1 MSDEELLLKYRKYKK
16 KRFIIIIGIT
26 FFLLILIF
34 SVILYFHFNNTSST
48 EPKENSKEDVV
59 IKDEDAPIIKLKTQE
74 IEIMKGDDI
83 NYKDYIES
91 VEDKIDGNLIE
102 EVQYEMIDTS
112 IIGEQSII
120 YSISDK
126 AGNTSQ
132 AILKVTIK
140 EKEEQVDINNSE
152 INSTETKSNSIKK
165 DSNNK
170 NSESKPSQNVEQN
183 PQIPKQ
189 EELTKKGNNTSEKIV
204 KYFLFS
210 DGYTMLNVSDAC
222 ATELK
227 KINRTGMCSPMQD
240 ENGIYLGMKLETN

>member
-16 KRFIIIIGIT
+16 KRFIIIGGIT
-26 FFLLILIF
+26 FLLILIF

-48 EPKENSKEDVV
+48 EPKVNSKEDVV
-59 IKDEDAPIIKLKTQE
+59 IKDEDAPIIKLKIKE

-112 IIGEQSII
+112 IVGEHSII
-120 YSISDK
+120 YSVSDK

-132 AILKVTIK
+132 AILKVIIK
-140 EKEEQVDINNSE
+140 ETEEQVDTNNSKTG
-152 INSTETKSNSIKK
+152 STENKSNSIKN
-165 DSNNK
+165 DSDNK
-170 NSESKPSQNVEQN
+170 NSESKPSQKEEQN
-183 PQIPKQ
+183 SQTPKQ
-189 EELTKKGNNTSEKIV
+189 EETTKNDNNTSEKIV
-204 KYFLFS
+204 KCFLFS

-227 KINRTGMCSPMQD
+227 KINRTGMCSPIQD

>member
-16 KRFIIIIGIT
+16 KRFIIIGGIT
-26 FFLLILIF
+26 FLLILIF

-48 EPKENSKEDVV
+48 EPKVNSKEDVV
-59 IKDEDAPIIKLKTQE
+59 IKDEDAPIIKLKIKE
-74 IEIMKGDDI
+74 IKIMKGDDI

-112 IIGEQSII
+112 IVGEHSII
-120 YSISDK
+120 YSVSDK

-132 AILKVTIK
+132 AILKVIIK
-140 EKEEQVDINNSE
+140 ETEEQVDTNNSKTG
-152 INSTETKSNSIKK
+152 STENKSNSIKN
-165 DSNNK
+165 DSDNK
-170 NSESKPSQNVEQN
+170 NSESKPSQKEEQN
-183 PQIPKQ
+183 SQTPKQ
-189 EELTKKGNNTSEKIV
+189 EETTKNDNNTSEKIV

-227 KINRTGMCSPMQD
+227 KINRTGMCSPIQD

>member
-16 KRFIIIIGIT
+16 KRFIIIGGIT
-26 FFLLILIF
+26 FLLILIF

-48 EPKENSKEDVV
+48 EPKVNSKEDVV
-59 IKDEDAPIIKLKTQE
+59 NKDEDAPIIKLKIKE

-112 IIGEQSII
+112 IVGEHSII
-120 YSISDK
+120 YSVSDK

-132 AILKVTIK
+132 AILKVIIK
-140 EKEEQVDINNSE
+140 ETEEQVDTNNSKTG
-152 INSTETKSNSIKK
+152 STENKSNSIKN
-165 DSNNK
+165 DSDNK
-170 NSESKPSQNVEQN
+170 NSESKPSQKEEQN
-183 PQIPKQ
+183 SQTPKQ
-189 EELTKKGNNTSEKIV
+189 EETTKNDNNTSEKIV

-227 KINRTGMCSPMQD
+227 KINRTGMCSPIQD

>member
-16 KRFIIIIGIT
+16 KRFIIIGGIT
-26 FFLLILIF
+26 FLLILIF

-48 EPKENSKEDVV
+48 ELKVNSKEDVV
-59 IKDEDAPIIKLKTQE
+59 IKDEDAPIIKLKIKE

-112 IIGEQSII
+112 IVGEHSII
-120 YSISDK
+120 YSVSDK

-132 AILKVTIK
+132 AILKVIIK
-140 EKEEQVDINNSE
+140 ETEEQVDTNNSKTV
-152 INSTETKSNSIKK
+152 STENKSNSIKN
-165 DSNNK
+165 DSDNK
-170 NSESKPSQNVEQN
+170 NSESKPSQKEEQN
-183 PQIPKQ
+183 SQTPKQ
-189 EELTKKGNNTSEKIV
+189 EETTKNDNNTSEKIV

-227 KINRTGMCSPMQD
+227 KINRTGMCSPIQD

>member
-16 KRFIIIIGIT
+16 KRFIIIGGIT
-26 FFLLILIF
+26 FLLILIF

-48 EPKENSKEDVV
+48 EPKVNSKEDVV
-59 IKDEDAPIIKLKTQE
+59 IKDEDAPIIKLKIKE

-112 IIGEQSII
+112 IVGEHSII
-120 YSISDK
+120 YSVSDK

-132 AILKVTIK
+132 AILKVIIK
-140 EKEEQVDINNSE
+140 ETEEQVDTNNSKTG
-152 INSTETKSNSIKK
+152 STENKSNSIKN
-165 DSNNK
+165 DSDNK
-170 NSESKPSQNVEQN
+170 NSESKPSQKEEQN
-183 PQIPKQ
+183 SQTPKQ
-189 EELTKKGNNTSEKIV
+189 EETTKNDNNTSEKIV

-210 DGYTMLNVSDAC
+210 DGYTRLNVSDAC

-227 KINRTGMCSPMQD
+227 KINRTGMCSPIQD

>member
-16 KRFIIIIGIT
+16 KRFIIIGGIT
-26 FFLLILIF
+26 FLLILIF

-48 EPKENSKEDVV
+48 EPKVNSKEDVV
-59 IKDEDAPIIKLKTQE
+59 IKDEDAPIIKLKIKE

-112 IIGEQSII
+112 IVGEHSII
-120 YSISDK
+120 YSVSDK

-132 AILKVTIK
+132 AILKVIIK
-140 EKEEQVDINNSE
+140 ETEEQVDTNNSKTG
-152 INSTETKSNSIKK
+152 STENNSNSIKN
-165 DSNNK
+165 DSDNK
-170 NSESKPSQNVEQN
+170 NSESKPSQKEEQN
-183 PQIPKQ
+183 SQTPKQ
-189 EELTKKGNNTSEKIV
+189 EETTKNDNNTSEKIV

-227 KINRTGMCSPMQD
+227 KINRTGMCSPIQD

>member
-16 KRFIIIIGIT
+16 KRFIIIGGIT
-26 FFLLILIF
+26 FLLILIF

-48 EPKENSKEDVV
+48 EPKVNSKEDVV
-59 IKDEDAPIIKLKTQE
+59 IKDEDAPIIKLKIKE

-112 IIGEQSII
+112 IVGEHSII
-120 YSISDK
+120 YSVSDK

-132 AILKVTIK
+132 AILKVIIK
-140 EKEEQVDINNSE
+140 ETEEQVDTNNSKTG
-152 INSTETKSNSIKK
+152 STENKSNSIKN
-165 DSNNK
+165 DYDNK
-170 NSESKPSQNVEQN
+170 NSESKPSQKEEQN
-183 PQIPKQ
+183 SQTPKQ
-189 EELTKKGNNTSEKIV
+189 EETTKNDNNTSEKIV

-227 KINRTGMCSPMQD
+227 KINRTGMCSPIQD

>member
-16 KRFIIIIGIT
+16 KRFIIIGGIT
-26 FFLLILIF
+26 FLLILIF

-48 EPKENSKEDVV
+48 EPKVNSKEDVV
-59 IKDEDAPIIKLKTQE
+59 IKDEDAPIIKLTIKE

-112 IIGEQSII
+112 IVGEHSII
-120 YSISDK
+120 YSVSDK

-132 AILKVTIK
+132 AILKVIIK
-140 EKEEQVDINNSE
+140 ETEEQVDTNNSKTS
-152 INSTETKSNSIKK
+152 STENKSNSIKK

-170 NSESKPSQNVEQN
+170 NSESKPSQKGEQN
-183 PQIPKQ
+183 SQTPKQ
-189 EELTKKGNNTSEKIV
+189 EETTKNDNNTSEKIV

-227 KINRTGMCSPMQD
+227 KINRTGMCSPIQD

>member
-16 KRFIIIIGIT
+16 KRFIIIGGIT
-26 FFLLILIF
+26 FLLILIF

-48 EPKENSKEDVV
+48 EPKVNSKEDVV
-59 IKDEDAPIIKLKTQE
+59 IKDEDAPIIKLKIKE

-112 IIGEQSII
+112 IVGEHSII
-120 YSISDK
+120 YSVSDK

-132 AILKVTIK
+132 AILKVIIK
-140 EKEEQVDINNSE
+140 ETEEQVDTNNSKTS
-152 INSTETKSNSIKK
+152 STENKSNSIKK

-170 NSESKPSQNVEQN
+170 NSESKPSQKGEQN
-183 PQIPKQ
+183 SQTPKQ
-189 EELTKKGNNTSEKIV
+189 EETTKNDNNTSEKIV

-227 KINRTGMCSPMQD
+227 KINRTGMCRPIQD

>member
-1 MSDEELLLKYRKYKK
+1 MSDVELLLKYRKYKK
-16 KRFIIIIGIT
+16 KRFIIIGGIT
-26 FFLLILIF
+26 FLLILIF

-48 EPKENSKEDVV
+48 EPKVNSKEDVV
-59 IKDEDAPIIKLKTQE
+59 IKDEDAPIIKLKIKE

-112 IIGEQSII
+112 IVGEHSII
-120 YSISDK
+120 YSVSDK

-132 AILKVTIK
+132 AILKVIIK
-140 EKEEQVDINNSE
+140 ETEEQVDTNNSKTS
-152 INSTETKSNSIKK
+152 STENKSNSIKK
-165 DSNNK
+165 DS
-170 NSESKPSQNVEQN
+170 ESKPSQKGEQN
-183 PQIPKQ
+183 SQTPKQ
-189 EELTKKGNNTSEKIV
+189 EETTKNDNNTSEKIV

-227 KINRTGMCSPMQD
+227 KINRTGMCSPIQD

>member
-16 KRFIIIIGIT
+16 KRFIIIGGIT
-26 FFLLILIF
+26 FLFILIF

-48 EPKENSKEDVV
+48 EPKVNSKEDVV
-59 IKDEDAPIIKLKTQE
+59 IKDEDAPIIKLKIKE

-112 IIGEQSII
+112 IVGEHSII
-120 YSISDK
+120 YSVSDK

-132 AILKVTIK
+132 AILKVIIK
-140 EKEEQVDINNSE
+140 ETEEQVDTNNSKTG
-152 INSTETKSNSIKK
+152 STENKSNSIKN
-165 DSNNK
+165 DSDNK
-170 NSESKPSQNVEQN
+170 NSESKPSQKEEQN
-183 PQIPKQ
+183 SQTPKQ
-189 EELTKKGNNTSEKIV
+189 EETTKNDNNTSEKIV

-227 KINRTGMCSPMQD
+227 KINRTGMCSPIQD

>member
-16 KRFIIIIGIT
+16 KRFIIIGGIT
-26 FFLLILIF
+26 FLLILIF

-48 EPKENSKEDVV
+48 EPKVNSKEDVV
-59 IKDEDAPIIKLKTQE
+59 IKDEDAPIIKLKIKE

-91 VEDKIDGNLIE
+91 AEDKIDGNLIE

-112 IIGEQSII
+112 IVGEHSII
-120 YSISDK
+120 YSVSDK

-132 AILKVTIK
+132 AILKVIIK
-140 EKEEQVDINNSE
+140 ETEEQVDTNNSKTG
-152 INSTETKSNSIKK
+152 STENKSNSIKN
-165 DSNNK
+165 DSDNK
-170 NSESKPSQNVEQN
+170 NSESKPSQKEEQN
-183 PQIPKQ
+183 SQTPKQ
-189 EELTKKGNNTSEKIV
+189 EETTKNDNNTSEKIV

-227 KINRTGMCSPMQD
+227 KINRTGMCSPIQD

>member
-16 KRFIIIIGIT
+16 KRFIIIGGIT
-26 FFLLILIF
+26 FLLILIF

-48 EPKENSKEDVV
+48 EPKVNSKEDVV
-59 IKDEDAPIIKLKTQE
+59 IKDEDAPIIKLKIKE

-112 IIGEQSII
+112 IVGEHSII
-120 YSISDK
+120 YSVSDK

-132 AILKVTIK
+132 AILKVIIK
-140 EKEEQVDINNSE
+140 ETEEQVDTNNSKTV
-152 INSTETKSNSIKK
+152 STENKSNSIKN
-165 DSNNK
+165 DSDNK
-170 NSESKPSQNVEQN
+170 NSESKPSQKEEQN
-183 PQIPKQ
+183 SQTPKQ
-189 EELTKKGNNTSEKIV
+189 EETAKNDNNTSEKIV

-227 KINRTGMCSPMQD
+227 KINRTGMCSPIQD

>member
-16 KRFIIIIGIT
+16 KRFIIIGGIT
-26 FFLLILIF
+26 FLLILIF

-48 EPKENSKEDVV
+48 EPKVNSKEDVV
-59 IKDEDAPIIKLKTQE
+59 IKDEDAPIIKLKIKE

-112 IIGEQSII
+112 IVGEHSII
-120 YSISDK
+120 YSVSDK

-132 AILKVTIK
+132 AILKVIIK
-140 EKEEQVDINNSE
+140 ETEEQVDTNNSRTG
-152 INSTETKSNSIKK
+152 STENKSNSIKN
-165 DSNNK
+165 DSDNK
-170 NSESKPSQNVEQN
+170 NSESKPSQKEEQN
-183 PQIPKQ
+183 SQTPKQ
-189 EELTKKGNNTSEKIV
+189 EETTKNDNNTSEKIV

-227 KINRTGMCSPMQD
+227 KINRTGMCSPIQD

>member
-16 KRFIIIIGIT
+16 KRFIIIGGIT
-26 FFLLILIF
+26 FLLILIF

-48 EPKENSKEDVV
+48 EPKVNSKEDVV
-59 IKDEDAPIIKLKTQE
+59 IKDEDAPIIKLKIKE

-112 IIGEQSII
+112 IVGEHSII
-120 YSISDK
+120 YSVSDK

-132 AILKVTIK
+132 AILKVIIK
-140 EKEEQVDINNSE
+140 ETEEQVDTNNSKTG
-152 INSTETKSNSIKK
+152 STENKSNSIKN
-165 DSNNK
+165 DSDNK
-170 NSESKPSQNVEQN
+170 NSESKPSQKEEQN
-183 PQIPKQ
+183 SQTPKQ
-189 EELTKKGNNTSEKIV
+189 EKTTKNDNNTSEKIV

-227 KINRTGMCSPMQD
+227 KINRTGMCSPIQD

>member
-16 KRFIIIIGIT
+16 KRFIIIGGIT
-26 FFLLILIF
+26 FLLILIF

-48 EPKENSKEDVV
+48 EPKVNSKEDVV
-59 IKDEDAPIIKLKTQE
+59 IKDEDAPIIKLKIKE

-112 IIGEQSII
+112 IVGEHSII
-120 YSISDK
+120 YSVSDK

-132 AILKVTIK
+132 AILKVIIK
-140 EKEEQVDINNSE
+140 ETEEQVDTNNSKTS
-152 INSTETKSNSIKK
+152 STENKSNSIKN
-165 DSNNK
+165 DSDNK
-170 NSESKPSQNVEQN
+170 NSESKPSQKEEQN
-183 PQIPKQ
+183 SQTPKQ
-189 EELTKKGNNTSEKIV
+189 EETTKNDNNTSEKIV

-227 KINRTGMCSPMQD
+227 KINRTGMCSPIQD

>member
-16 KRFIIIIGIT
+16 KRFIIIGGIT
-26 FFLLILIF
+26 FLLILIL

-48 EPKENSKEDVV
+48 EPKVNSKEDVV
-59 IKDEDAPIIKLKTQE
+59 IKDKDAPIIKLKIKE

-102 EVQYEMIDTS
+102 EVQYEIIDTS
-112 IIGEQSII
+112 IVGEHSII
-120 YSISDK
+120 YSVSDK

-132 AILKVTIK
+132 AILKVIIK
-140 EKEEQVDINNSE
+140 ETEEQVDTNNSKTG
-152 INSTETKSNSIKK
+152 STENKSNSIKN
-165 DSNNK
+165 DSDNK
-170 NSESKPSQNVEQN
+170 NSESKPSQKEEQN
-183 PQIPKQ
+183 SQTPKQ
-189 EELTKKGNNTSEKIV
+189 EETTKNDNNTSEKIV

-227 KINRTGMCSPMQD
+227 KINRTGMCSPIQD

>member
-16 KRFIIIIGIT
+16 KRFIIIGGIT
-26 FFLLILIF
+26 FLLILIF

-48 EPKENSKEDVV
+48 EPKVNSKEDVV
-59 IKDEDAPIIKLKTQE
+59 IKDEDAPIIKLKIKE

-112 IIGEQSII
+112 IVGEHSII
-120 YSISDK
+120 YSVSDK

-132 AILKVTIK
+132 AILKVIIK
-140 EKEEQVDINNSE
+140 ETEEQVDTNNSKTS
-152 INSTETKSNSIKK
+152 STENKSNSIKK

-170 NSESKPSQNVEQN
+170 NSESKPSQKGEQN
-183 PQIPKQ
+183 SQTPKQ
-189 EELTKKGNNTSEKIV
+189 EETAKNDNNTSEKIV

-227 KINRTGMCSPMQD
+227 KINRTGMCSPIQD

>member
-16 KRFIIIIGIT
+16 KRFIIIGGIT
-26 FFLLILIF
+26 FLLILIF

-48 EPKENSKEDVV
+48 EPKVNSKEDVV
-59 IKDEDAPIIKLKTQE
+59 IKDEDAPIIKLKIKE

-112 IIGEQSII
+112 IVGEHSII
-120 YSISDK
+120 YSVSDK

-132 AILKVTIK
+132 AILKVIIK
-140 EKEEQVDINNSE
+140 ETEEQVDTNNSKTV
-152 INSTETKSNSIKK
+152 STENKSNSIKK

-170 NSESKPSQNVEQN
+170 NSESKPSQKEEQN
-183 PQIPKQ
+183 SQTPKQ
-189 EELTKKGNNTSEKIV
+189 EETTKNDNNTSEKIV

-227 KINRTGMCSPMQD
+227 KINRTGMCSPIQD

>member
-16 KRFIIIIGIT
+16 KRFIIIGGIT
-26 FFLLILIF
+26 FLLILIL

-48 EPKENSKEDVV
+48 EPKVNSKEDVV
-59 IKDEDAPIIKLKTQE
+59 IKDEDAPIIKLKIKE

-112 IIGEQSII
+112 IVGEHSII
-120 YSISDK
+120 YSVSDK

-132 AILKVTIK
+132 AILKVIIK
-140 EKEEQVDINNSE
+140 ETEEQVDTNNSKTS
-152 INSTETKSNSIKK
+152 STENKSNSIKK
-165 DSNNK
+165 DSDNK
-170 NSESKPSQNVEQN
+170 NSESKPSQKEEQN
-183 PQIPKQ
+183 SQTPKQ
-189 EELTKKGNNTSEKIV
+189 EETTKNDNNTSEKIV

-227 KINRTGMCSPMQD
+227 KINRTGMCSPIQD

>member
-16 KRFIIIIGIT
+16 KRFIIIGGIT
-26 FFLLILIF
+26 FLLILIF

-48 EPKENSKEDVV
+48 EPKVNSKEDVV
-59 IKDEDAPIIKLKTQE
+59 IKDEDAPIIKLKIKE

-112 IIGEQSII
+112 IVGEHSII
-120 YSISDK
+120 YSVSDK

-132 AILKVTIK
+132 AILKVIIK
-140 EKEEQVDINNSE
+140 ETEEQVDTNNSKTS
-152 INSTETKSNSIKK
+152 STENKSNSIKK

-170 NSESKPSQNVEQN
+170 NSESKPSQKGEQN
-183 PQIPKQ
+183 SQTPKQ
-189 EELTKKGNNTSEKIV
+189 EETTKNDNNTSEKIV

-227 KINRTGMCSPMQD
+227 KINRTGMCSPIQD

>member
-16 KRFIIIIGIT
+16 KMFIIIGGIT
-26 FFLLILIF
+26 FLLILIL

-48 EPKENSKEDVV
+48 EPKVNSKEDVV
-59 IKDEDAPIIKLKTQE
+59 IKDEDAPIIKLKIKE

-102 EVQYEMIDTS
+102 EVRYEMIDTS
-112 IIGEQSII
+112 IVGEHSII
-120 YSISDK
+120 YSVSDK

-132 AILKVTIK
+132 AILKVIIK
-140 EKEEQVDINNSE
+140 ETEEQVDTNNSKTS
-152 INSTETKSNSIKK
+152 STENKSNSIKK
-165 DSNNK
+165 DSDNK
-170 NSESKPSQNVEQN
+170 NSESKPSQKEEQN
-183 PQIPKQ
+183 SQTPKQ
-189 EELTKKGNNTSEKIV
+189 EETTKNDNNTSEKIV

-227 KINRTGMCSPMQD
+227 KINITGMCSPIQD

>member
-16 KRFIIIIGIT
+16 KRFIIIGGIT
-26 FFLLILIF
+26 FLLILIF

-48 EPKENSKEDVV
+48 EPKVNSKEDVV
-59 IKDEDAPIIKLKTQE
+59 IKDEDAPIIKLKIKE

-112 IIGEQSII
+112 IVGEHSII
-120 YSISDK
+120 YSVSDK

-132 AILKVTIK
+132 AILKVIIK
-140 EKEEQVDINNSE
+140 ETEEQVDTNNSKTG
-152 INSTETKSNSIKK
+152 STENKSNSIKN
-165 DSNNK
+165 DSDNK
-170 NSESKPSQNVEQN
+170 NSESKSSQKEEQN
-183 PQIPKQ
+183 SQTPKQ
-189 EELTKKGNNTSEKIV
+189 EETTKNDNNTSEKIV

-227 KINRTGMCSPMQD
+227 KINRTGMCSPIQD

>member
-16 KRFIIIIGIT
+16 KRFIIIGGIT
-26 FFLLILIF
+26 FLLILIF

-48 EPKENSKEDVV
+48 EPKVNSKEDVV
-59 IKDEDAPIIKLKTQE
+59 IKDEDAPIIKLKIKE

-112 IIGEQSII
+112 IVGEHSII
-120 YSISDK
+120 YSVSDK

-140 EKEEQVDINNSE
+140 EKEEQANINNSE
-152 INSTETKSNSIKK
+152 TSSTENKSNSIRK

-170 NSESKPSQNVEQN
+170 NSESKPSQKEEQN
-183 PQIPKQ
+183 SQTHKQ
-189 EELTKKGNNTSEKIV
+189 EETTKNDNNTSEKIV

-227 KINRTGMCSPMQD
+227 KINRTGMCSPIQD

>member
-16 KRFIIIIGIT
+16 KRFIIIGGIT
-26 FFLLILIF
+26 FLLILIF

-48 EPKENSKEDVV
+48 EPKVNSKEDVV
-59 IKDEDAPIIKLKTQE
+59 IKDEDAPIIKLKIKE

-83 NYKDYIES
+83 NYKDYVEI

-112 IIGEQSII
+112 IVGEHSII
-120 YSISDK
+120 YSVSDK

-132 AILKVTIK
+132 AILKVIIK
-140 EKEEQVDINNSE
+140 ETEEQVDTNNSKTG
-152 INSTETKSNSIKK
+152 STENKSNSIKN
-165 DSNNK
+165 DSDNK
-170 NSESKPSQNVEQN
+170 NSESKPSQKEEQN
-183 PQIPKQ
+183 SQTPKQ
-189 EELTKKGNNTSEKIV
+189 EETTKNDNNTSEKIV

-227 KINRTGMCSPMQD
+227 KINRTGMCSPIQD

>member
-16 KRFIIIIGIT
+16 KRFIIIGGIT
-26 FFLLILIF
+26 FLLILIF

-48 EPKENSKEDVV
+48 EPKVNSKEDVV
-59 IKDEDAPIIKLKTQE
+59 IKDEDAPIIKLKIKE

-112 IIGEQSII
+112 IVGEHSII
-120 YSISDK
+120 YSVSDK

-132 AILKVTIK
+132 AILKVIIK
-140 EKEEQVDINNSE
+140 ETEEQVDTNNSKTV
-152 INSTETKSNSIKK
+152 STENKSNSIKN
-165 DSNNK
+165 DSDNK
-170 NSESKPSQNVEQN
+170 NSESKPSQKEEQN
-183 PQIPKQ
+183 SQTPKQ
-189 EELTKKGNNTSEKIV
+189 EETTKNDNNTSEKIV

-227 KINRTGMCSPMQD
+227 KINRTGMCSPIQD
-240 ENGIYLGMKLETN
+240 ENVIYLGMKLETN

>member
-16 KRFIIIIGIT
+16 KRFIIIGGIT
-26 FFLLILIF
+26 FLLILIF

-48 EPKENSKEDVV
+48 EPKVNSKEDVV
-59 IKDEDAPIIKLKTQE
+59 IKDEDAPIIKLKIKE

-112 IIGEQSII
+112 IVGEHSII
-120 YSISDK
+120 YSVSDK

-132 AILKVTIK
+132 AILKVIIK
-140 EKEEQVDINNSE
+140 ETEEQDDTNNSKTS
-152 INSTETKSNSIKK
+152 STENKSNSIKK

-170 NSESKPSQNVEQN
+170 NSESKPSQKGEQN
-183 PQIPKQ
+183 SQTPKQ
-189 EELTKKGNNTSEKIV
+189 EETTKNDNNTSEKIV

-227 KINRTGMCSPMQD
+227 KINRTGMCSPIQD

>member
-16 KRFIIIIGIT
+16 KRFIIIGGIT
-26 FFLLILIF
+26 FLLILIF

-48 EPKENSKEDVV
+48 EPKVNSKEDVV
-59 IKDEDAPIIKLKTQE
+59 IKDEDAPIIKLKIKE

-112 IIGEQSII
+112 IVGEHSII
-120 YSISDK
+120 YSVSDK

-132 AILKVTIK
+132 AILKVIIK
-140 EKEEQVDINNSE
+140 ETEEQVDTNNSKTS
-152 INSTETKSNSIKK
+152 STENKSNSIKK

-170 NSESKPSQNVEQN
+170 NSESKPSQKEEQN
-183 PQIPKQ
+183 SQTPKQ
-189 EELTKKGNNTSEKIV
+189 EETTKNDNNTSEKIV

-227 KINRTGMCSPMQD
+227 KINRTGMCSPIQD

>member
-16 KRFIIIIGIT
+16 KRFIIISGIT
-26 FFLLILIF
+26 FLLILIL
-34 SVILYFHFNNTSST
+34 SVILYFHFNNASST
-48 EPKENSKEDVV
+48 EPKVNSKEDVV
-59 IKDEDAPIIKLKTQE
+59 IKDEDAPIIKLKIKE

-102 EVQYEMIDTS
+102 EVRYEMIDTS
-112 IIGEQSII
+112 IVGEHSII
-120 YSISDK
+120 YSVSDK

-132 AILKVTIK
+132 AILKVIINET
-140 EKEEQVDINNSE
+140 EEQVDTNNSKTS
-152 INSTETKSNSIKK
+152 STENKSNSIKK
-165 DSNNK
+165 DSDNK
-170 NSESKPSQNVEQN
+170 NSESKPSQKEEQN
-183 PQIPKQ
+183 SQTPKQ
-189 EELTKKGNNTSEKIV
+189 EETTKNDNNTSEKIV

-227 KINRTGMCSPMQD
+227 KINRTGMCSPIQD

>member
-16 KRFIIIIGIT
+16 KRFIIIGGIT
-26 FFLLILIF
+26 FLLILIF

-48 EPKENSKEDVV
+48 EPKVNSKEDVV
-59 IKDEDAPIIKLKTQE
+59 IKDEDAPIIKLKIKE

-112 IIGEQSII
+112 IVGEHSII
-120 YSISDK
+120 YSVSDK

-132 AILKVTIK
+132 AILKVIIK
-140 EKEEQVDINNSE
+140 ETEEQVDTNNSKTG
-152 INSTETKSNSIKK
+152 STENKSNSIKN
-165 DSNNK
+165 DSDNK
-170 NSESKPSQNVEQN
+170 NLESKPSQKEEQN
-183 PQIPKQ
+183 SQTPKQ
-189 EELTKKGNNTSEKIV
+189 EETTKNDNNTSEKIV

-227 KINRTGMCSPMQD
+227 KINRTGMCSPIQD

>member
-16 KRFIIIIGIT
+16 KRFIIIGGIT
-26 FFLLILIF
+26 FLLILIF

-48 EPKENSKEDVV
+48 EPKVNSKEDVV
-59 IKDEDAPIIKLKTQE
+59 IKDEDAPIIKLKIKE

-112 IIGEQSII
+112 IVGEHSII
-120 YSISDK
+120 YSVSDK

-132 AILKVTIK
+132 AILKVIIK
-140 EKEEQVDINNSE
+140 ETEEQVDTNNSKTG
-152 INSTETKSNSIKK
+152 STENKSNSIKN
-165 DSNNK
+165 DSDNK
-170 NSESKPSQNVEQN
+170 NSESKPSQKEEQN
-183 PQIPKQ
+183 SQTSKQ
-189 EELTKKGNNTSEKIV
+189 EETTKNDNNTSEKIV

-227 KINRTGMCSPMQD
+227 KINRTGMCSPIQD